1 MTPILYGLVDQTI
14 TINEDGS
21 RTCKVEYFRGFDVAT
36 SRYVAQAN
44 VDVSNLQNHAKH
56 MANMQGLTKVMLMT
70 I

>member
-21 RTCKVEYFRGFDVAT
+21 RTCKVEYFKGFDVST
-36 SRYVAQAN
+36 SRYITQAE
-44 VDVSNLQNHAKH
+44 VDVSNLQAHAKH
-56 MANMQGLTKVMLMT
+56 MANVQGLTKVMLMT